1 METYNKPIIVL
12 KFFSLTCKP
21 CRVYAPNFEH
31 VVNKLGV
38 DHISIDIDEHPDLKE
53 HFNITNIP
61 ATVIIDDNGEVI
73 ASRQGA
79 LLGRDLTALIEGARA
94 NA

>member
-1 METYNKPIIVL
+1 MTIL
-12 KFFSLTCKP
+12 KFFATWCAP

-53 HFNITNIP
+53 HFNITSIP
-61 ATVIIDDNGEVI
+61 ATVIIDTEGNVI
-73 ASRQGA
+73 ASQQGA

-94 NA
+94 HA